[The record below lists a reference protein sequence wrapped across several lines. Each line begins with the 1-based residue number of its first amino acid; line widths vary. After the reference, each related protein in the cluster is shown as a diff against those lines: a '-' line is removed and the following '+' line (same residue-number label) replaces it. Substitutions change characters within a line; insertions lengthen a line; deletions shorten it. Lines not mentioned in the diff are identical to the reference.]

1 MKPEELKYSKDH
13 IWVAV
18 EGDVARVGITDHAQ
32 KELGDVVFLDLP
44 EVGRTFAAGEV
55 MGSIESI
62 KTTNDLFIPLSGA
75 ITQLNVVVRDKPDTV
90 NSDPLGQ
97 GWLVCVRLSA
107 PAELGQ
113 LMDLGAYTKL
123 VQG

>member
-13 IWVAV
+13 IWVAL

-75 ITQLNVVVRDKPDTV
+75 ITQINVVVRDKPDTV

-97 GWLVCVRLSA
+97 GWLVCVKLSA

-113 LMDLGAYTKL
+113 LMDLGAYTKF